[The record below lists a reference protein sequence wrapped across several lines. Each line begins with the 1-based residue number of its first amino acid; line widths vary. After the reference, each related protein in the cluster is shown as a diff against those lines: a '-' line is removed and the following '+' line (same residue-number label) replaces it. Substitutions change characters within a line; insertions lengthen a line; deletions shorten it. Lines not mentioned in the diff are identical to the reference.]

1 MVRKFTINDNKPS
14 LQHNTAI
21 IAQMLHLVS
30 QSVSQ
35 SVFSQ
40 KTTTTTF
47 NTSYSIG
54 QSITNKILSKIDIGS
69 LKFRDKFN

>member
-35 SVFSQ
+35 SLVKKQ
-40 KTTTTTF
+40 QQQQQPLIQ
-47 NTSYSIG
+47 IG